1 VLIACRSPAAGQ
13 DDAGPAVVAASDLG
27 PAKKP
32 PPLRISRVPTPPLP
46 DLPPLAAHP
55 PSATPPPGADLAGHP
70 CRAVWT
76 GTEAAPLAC
85 ARSLLFGS
93 NRPGGATVLVPRKL
107 LPADSAMLP
116 AVVDHRLEATEG
128 PVRNQGAA
136 PACTAFATAAAL
148 DHALAR
154 WGGANPAVSVMQIWS
169 RYHSPH
175 EETSL
180 TSNVG
185 QPLGPEQ
192 AWPFRVAEAIAWVP
206 CEEFAKTPREGCGQ
220 PVDDTRARL
229 VQSSAVGE
237 FTEVEYLGA
246 PPDSMVLAAKI
257 AAGQDVLV
265 SMELPAAFVPR
276 GRAGARY
283 VPDYA
288 NSGGA
293 DAGHA
298 LVLAGYAHLPHG
310 TYFLAHNS
318 WGSAWGDGGY
328 AWIHE
333 ATLQR
338 WAREVVAVDAEPI
351 ERDAA
356 SRPRR
361 QRAQTTCAGALV
373 PDSIRGT
380 CTPTCPDHSPRHD
393 GVCPV
398 AGQCP
403 AGYVNLTGACVVAA
417 PTAAG
422 ADPDTHVAWSCGPGG
437 CSYDLPRAV
446 DPACTGARCRESCP
460 APDYRLAKMGATLV
474 CVE

>member
-1 VLIACRSPAAGQ
+1 V
-13 DDAGPAVVAASDLG
+13 DAGPAVIAASDLS

-32 PPLRISRVPTPPLP
+32 PALRAPRIARPALP
-46 DLPPLAAHP
+46 DLPALTAHQAPAAP
-55 PSATPPPGADLAGHP
+55 PSDVDLGGHP

-76 GTEAAPLAC
+76 GSEAAPLAC

-93 NRPGGATVLVPRKL
+93 DRPGGAALLVSRKL
-107 LPADSAMLP
+107 LPADVSVLP
-116 AVVDHRLEATEG
+116 ALVDHRLEATEG
-128 PVRNQGAA
+128 PVRNQGSV

-154 WGGANPAVSVMQIWS
+154 WGGRNPAVSVMEIWS

-175 EETSL
+175 VETSL

-185 QPLGPEQ
+185 QPIGSEAQ
-192 AWPFRVAEAIAWVP
+192 WPFQTGEAISWIP
-206 CEEFAKTPREGCGQ
+206 CTEFAKPPREGCGK
-220 PVDDTRARL
+220 PVDDARVRAAAAG
-229 VQSSAVGE
+229 AVGE

-246 PPDSMVLAAKI
+246 PPDTAVLCAKI
-257 AAGQDVLV
+257 AAGQDVLM
-265 SMELPAAFVPR
+265 SMELPLAFVAK

-283 VPDYA
+283 VPHYTK
-288 NSGGA
+288 SGGA

-318 WGSAWGDGGY
+318 WGTGWGDSGY

-333 ATLQR
+333 ATLQA
-338 WAREVVAVDAEPI
+338 WAREVVAVDAEPL

-356 SRPRR
+356 SRPPRK
-361 QRAQTTCAGALV
+361 RAETTCAGDLV

-380 CTPTCPDHSPRHD
+380 CAPSCPDGSPRHD

-403 AGYVNLTGACVVAA
+403 GGYVNLIGACVLAA
-417 PTAAG
+417 PASTG
-422 ADPDTHVAWSCGPGG
+422 KDPGTGVSWRCGPGG
-437 CSYDLPRAV
+437 CSYELPRAV
-446 DPACTGARCRESCP
+446 DPACTGATCRAACP
-460 APDYRLAKMGATLV
+460 APDFRLARMGEALV
-474 CVE
+474 CIE